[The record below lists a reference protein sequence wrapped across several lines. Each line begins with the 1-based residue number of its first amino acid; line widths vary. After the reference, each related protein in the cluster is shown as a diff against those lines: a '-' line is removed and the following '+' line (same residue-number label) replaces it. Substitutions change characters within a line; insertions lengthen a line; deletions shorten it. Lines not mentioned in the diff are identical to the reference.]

1 MPILSRREEDD
12 IRRILG
18 NFALSGARFY
28 YHGNGYT
35 ICWARGYFPDVDLG
49 VAPFDGT
56 GDEFRLFHGLDD
68 LLDNC
73 IIEGK
78 SLREILPEI
87 EM

>member
-1 MPILSRREEDD
+1 MTLEEFSEILHYQEPD
-12 IRRILG
+12 
-18 NFALSGARFY
+18 FY

-68 LLDNC
+68 LLANG

>member
-1 MPILSRREEDD
+1 MTVMDFSK
-12 IRRILG
+12 ILG
-18 NFALSGARFY
+18 YSEPDFG
-28 YHGNGYT
+28 YHGTWYT
-35 ICWARGYFPDVDLG
+35 ICWAGNTFPNVDFSIS
-49 VAPFDGT
+49 AFDGT
-56 GDEFRLFHGLDD
+56 EDQFPTFHGLDD

>member
-18 NFALSGARFY
+18 NF
-28 YHGNGYT
+28 GYT

>member
-1 MPILSRREEDD
+1 MD
-12 IRRILG
+12 G
-18 NFALSGARFY
+18 Q
-28 YHGNGYT
+28 
-35 ICWARGYFPDVDLG
+35 FPDIKLYFIPFNCGEDEVQE
-49 VAPFDGT
+49 FDG
-56 GDEFRLFHGLDD
+56 FYD